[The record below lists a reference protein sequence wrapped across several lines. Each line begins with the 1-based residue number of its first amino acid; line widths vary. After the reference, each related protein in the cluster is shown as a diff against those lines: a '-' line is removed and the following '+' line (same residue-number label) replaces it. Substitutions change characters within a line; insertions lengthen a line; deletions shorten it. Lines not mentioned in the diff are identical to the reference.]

1 MSANHQIDAL
11 KSVFPDLE
19 VGKEGGTDFI
29 LIREMPLP
37 DGCVPN
43 RVDGLL
49 CPSARDGYPSRLF
62 LSESIAHFG
71 KGTNWNAAGVRILG
85 RQWWAVSWMT
95 RADQTLIEMIQ
106 NHLIAFQNESPN

>member
-1 MSANHQIDAL
+1 MGSDEQLNAL

-19 VGKEGGTDFI
+19 VGKEGGTEFVH
-29 LIREMPLP
+29 IRDMPLP

-62 LSESIAHFG
+62 LSEQISHSG

-85 RQWWAVSWMT
+85 RQWWAVSWKT
-95 RADQTLIEMIQ
+95 RDAQTLLEMILD
-106 NHLIAFQNESPN
+106 HLSAFQNESQS